1 MTAQILG
8 VDIGTTAIKAAVF
21 DASSDQVC
29 EHTVEYTLKT
39 PKPGYVELDA
49 ETYLSTLTE
58 AIAGALDKEGAAPGN
73 LVALGLSAQ
82 GETMLCL
89 DAEGKPLR
97 SAIVWMDNRAV
108 SESEEIEAHFG
119 RQAIH
124 ATTGQ
129 VSMDPIWPAAK
140 ILWLRR
146 NQPEIFNKTAKFV
159 LLKDYI
165 VEQLTGELVS
175 EDSLLCSTILWD
187 LNSRSYWSDMLD
199 YLGITENQLPGI
211 ARQGELVGN
220 VHPEAALRFGLPQG
234 LAVSAGALDQA
245 CGALGMGNATPGIF
259 SESTG
264 SALTTV
270 TVVNELKLDAAGR
283 VPCFASAI
291 PGQYMLHTFSTG
303 GMVMRWFRDEFC
315 ASEKEIEQLCGISAY
330 YLIDAEVRQ
339 VPPGSDGLIVIPHL
353 QGSGP
358 PDLDTYA
365 RGVFFGLTLSH
376 KKQHLSRGIMEGVA
390 MVLRRMIES
399 TVDLGVEIKEII
411 SLSGGSKSAAWCQI
425 KSDTTQLPL
434 RTLNGAGA
442 AGCRGAAIIAGTA
455 LGLWDSAADIARHGI
470 EFEHSYQPNADLAE
484 TYDQLYGRYNR
495 LQQAINPILRE
506 STHAPQQSALV

>member
-1 MTAQILG
+1 MTSQILG
-8 VDIGTTAIKAAVF
+8 VDIGTTAIKAAIF
-21 DASSDQVC
+21 DAKSDQVC
-29 EHTVEYTLKT
+29 EYTVEYKLHT
-39 PKPGYVELDA
+39 PQPGYVELDSQI
-49 ETYLSTLTE
+49 YLSTF
-58 AIAGALDKEGAAPGN
+58 AKAVAGALAQEGTSAGQLA
-73 LVALGLSAQ
+73 ALGLSAQ

-89 DAEGKPLR
+89 DAEGNPLR

-108 SESEEIEAHFG
+108 AESEEIEAHFG
-119 RQAIH
+119 RQSIH

-146 NQPEIFNKTAKFV
+146 NQPEIFEKTAKFV

-165 VEQLTGELVS
+165 VQQLTGVLAS

-187 LNSRSYWSDMLD
+187 LNTRGYWREMLD
-199 YLGITENQLPGI
+199 YLGITEDNLPAI
-211 ARQGELVGN
+211 VCQGELVGS
-220 VHPEAALRFGLPQG
+220 VGQGAALRFGLPEG
-234 LAVSAGALDQA
+234 LPVSAGALDQA
-245 CGALGMGNATPGIF
+245 CGALGMGNAVPGIF

-270 TVVNELKLDAAGR
+270 TVVNDLKLDTAGR

-330 YLIDAEVRQ
+330 YLIDAEVNQ

-376 KKQHLSRGIMEGVA
+376 KKQHLSRGIMEGVS

-399 TVDLGVEIKEII
+399 TVGLGVEIKEII
-411 SLSGGSKSAAWCQI
+411 SLSGGSKSATWCQI
-425 KSDTTQLPL
+425 KSDITQLPL
-434 RTLNGAGA
+434 RTLSGAGA
-442 AGCRGAAIIAGTA
+442 AGCRGAAIIAGVA
-455 LGLWDSAADIARHGI
+455 LGLWDSAEDIAKHGI
-470 EFEHSYQPNADLAE
+470 AFEHSYEPNTQLAE
-484 TYDQLYGRYNR
+484 TYDQVYGRYNR
-495 LQQAINPILRE
+495 LQEAINPLLRE
-506 STHAPQQSALV
+506 SVPKTQSVLA

>member
-1 MTAQILG
+1 MTAQVLG

-21 DASSDQVC
+21 DARSDQVC
-29 EHTVEYTLKT
+29 EHTVEYTLQT
-39 PKPGYVELDA
+39 PRPGYVELEAQTYISTFRDA
-49 ETYLSTLTE
+49 V
-58 AIAGALDKEGAAPGN
+58 AGVLQHPGVS
-73 LVALGLSAQ
+73 LQGLAVLGLSTQ

-97 SAIVWMDNRAV
+97 PAIVWLDNRAV
-108 SESEEIEAHFG
+108 AESEEIEAHFG
-119 RQAIH
+119 RQLIH
-124 ATTGQ
+124 RTTGQ
-129 VSMDPIWPAAK
+129 VAMDPIWPAAK

-146 NQPEIFNKTAKFV
+146 NEPEIFARTAKFV

-165 VEQLTGELVS
+165 IEQLTGELVS
-175 EDSLLCSTILWD
+175 EDSLLCSTILWN
-187 LNSRSYWSDMLD
+187 LNTREYWGEMLD
-199 YLGITENQLPGI
+199 YLGIDQQRLPRI
-211 ARQGELVGN
+211 AKQGELVGSIDQM
-220 VHPEAALRFGLPQG
+220 AAARFGLPQG
-234 LAVSAGALDQA
+234 LPVSAGALDQA
-245 CGALGMGNATPGIF
+245 CGALGMGNAVPGIF

-270 TVVNELKLDAAGR
+270 TVVDELKLDEAGR

-315 ASEKEIEQLCGISAY
+315 AIEREIEQLCGINAY
-330 YLIDAEVRQ
+330 YLIDEEVRQ

-376 KKQHLSRGIMEGVA
+376 KKQHLSRGIMEGVSI
-390 MVLRRMIES
+390 VLRRMIES
-399 TVDLGVEIKEII
+399 TLELGVEIKQII

-425 KSDTTQLPL
+425 KSDTTQLPVH
-434 RTLNGAGA
+434 TLSGGGA
-442 AGCRGAAIIAGTA
+442 AACRGAAIIAGVE
-455 LGLWDSAADIARHGI
+455 LGLWDSAAAISNHGV
-470 EFEHSYQPNADLAE
+470 EFEHSYEPNADLAE
-484 TYDQLYGRYNR
+484 TYNRLYHRFNR
-495 LQQAINPILRE
+495 LQESLDPLLRE
-506 STHAPQQSALV
+506 THAEAEQALV

>member
-1 MTAQILG
+1 MTAQVLG
-8 VDIGTTAIKAAVF
+8 VDIGTTAIKAAIF
-21 DASSDQVC
+21 DADCQQVC

-39 PKPGYVELDA
+39 PVPGNVELEA
-49 ETYLSTLTE
+49 QTYISTFRE
-58 AIAGALDKEGAAPGN
+58 AIAGVLADSSASVADLA
-73 LVALGLSAQ
+73 ALGLSAQ

-89 DAEGKPLR
+89 DADGVPLR
-97 SAIVWMDNRAV
+97 PAIVWLDNRAV
-108 SESEEIEAHFG
+108 AESEEIEAHFG
-119 RQAIH
+119 RKRIH
-124 ATTGQ
+124 ARTGQ
-129 VSMDPIWPAAK
+129 VAMDPIWPAAK

-146 NQPEIFNKTAKFV
+146 NEPEIFARTAKFV
-159 LLKDYI
+159 LLKDYLI
-165 VEQLTGELVS
+165 AQLTGQLVS

-187 LNSRSYWSDMLD
+187 LNTREYWTEMLD
-199 YLGITENQLPGI
+199 FLGINEERLPRI
-211 ARQGELVGN
+211 VRQGELVGE
-220 VHPEAALRFGLPQG
+220 VDQMAAARFGLPEG
-234 LAVSAGALDQA
+234 LPVSAGALDQA
-245 CGALGMGNATPGIF
+245 CGALGMGNAIPGIF

-315 ASEKEIEQLCGISAY
+315 ASEREIEQLCGISAY
-330 YLIDAEVRQ
+330 YLIDEEVRQ
-339 VPPGSDGLIVIPHL
+339 VPAGSEGLIVIPHL

-376 KKQHLSRGIMEGVA
+376 KKQHLSRGIMEGVS

-399 TVDLGVEIKEII
+399 TAELGVEIKEII

-434 RTLNGAGA
+434 RTLSGAGA
-442 AGCRGAAIIAGTA
+442 AGCRGAAIIAGAA
-455 LGLWDSAADIARHGI
+455 LGLWESAAQISSRGV
-470 EFEHSYQPNADLAE
+470 EFERSYEPNADLAS
-484 TYDQLYGRYNR
+484 TYDHLYGRFNR
-495 LQQAINPILRE
+495 LQEAINPLLRE
-506 STHAPQQSALV
+506 SQPAPQKALV